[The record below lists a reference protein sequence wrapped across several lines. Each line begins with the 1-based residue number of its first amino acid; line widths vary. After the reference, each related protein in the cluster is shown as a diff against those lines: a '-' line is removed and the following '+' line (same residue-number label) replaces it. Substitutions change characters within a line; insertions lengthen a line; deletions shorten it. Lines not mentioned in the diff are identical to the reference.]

1 MTNEELD
8 ALVQELLGKQV
19 CTGFEQTEPYTIDC
33 VYGPD
38 PVCQHAA
45 ATITTLRE
53 CEARLRAQLAE
64 AQKAERQTY
73 KDCVDANTRA
83 DRAEAALAAQIEADA
98 ALCDDSMKAL
108 QVIDAANGEILVAH
122 ALCLRIRN
130 QPRDRTALDRMLAE
144 AREKALR
151 EAVRSLRRRKAV
163 YLLKARKA
171 MRSAGEVQDPDLQS
185 HQWEK
190 CDQMMHTADAY
201 DYAIAAIIALIEK
214 EKTE

>member
-1 MTNEELD
+1 MTNEELN

-45 ATITTLRE
+45 ATITTLR
-53 CEARLRAQLAE
+53 AQLAE

-98 ALCDDSMKAL
+98 EICTYIIQNYECMKADKETYHPMWV
-108 QVIDAANGEILVAH
+108 QKVAKGMVSL
-122 ALCLRIRN
+122 ARQDIRN
-130 QPRDRTALDRMLAE
+130 QPHDRTALDRMLAE
-144 AREKALR
+144 ARAQALR
-151 EAVRSLRRRKAV
+151 EAA
-163 YLLKARKA
+163 A
-171 MRSAGEVQDPDLQS
+171 
-185 HQWEK
+185 
-190 CDQMMHTADAY
+190 
-201 DYAIAAIIALIEK
+201 AIAHCGMRDADDAILALIEK
-214 EKTE
+214 PDAR